1 MPTQQPSLSHK
12 KWFQTLV
19 ILNVLTIFSLSFLG
33 VFTGPN
39 AYYYMG
45 ISGCISISIVLYSIV
60 KGLSD
65 WRLVFIYG
73 LIAIS
78 LIANVLLNLRH
89 N

>member
-45 ISGCISISIVLYSIV
+45 ISVFISLSIIVYSLV

-65 WRLVFIYG
+65 WRLVLIYG

-78 LIANVLLNLRH
+78 LIANVLFSLRH